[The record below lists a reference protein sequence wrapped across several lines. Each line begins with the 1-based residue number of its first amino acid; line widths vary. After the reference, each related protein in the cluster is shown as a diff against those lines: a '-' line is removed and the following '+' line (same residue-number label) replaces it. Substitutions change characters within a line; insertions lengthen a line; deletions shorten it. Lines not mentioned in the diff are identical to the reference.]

1 MEAFYLDNEQEKTIN
16 VKTEE
21 SAERIVDIPEIIN
34 ILPLR
39 DTVAFPILIVPVAV
53 GREASVKLVDDSVSS
68 GNRTIG
74 VITMKDP
81 SVENPTVD
89 DIYNIGTVVVI
100 RMMGKMPDGIRMV
113 AQGLVRF
120 EITEVLQ
127 TSPYIRARIRT
138 IDEERLPS
146 DATQPEVEA
155 LKRTML
161 SLYERIIALSQ
172 NNGPELE
179 ATANNSLDAS
189 LLTDMVASQL
199 NISIADKQTILET
212 FDVKERMRKLMKMM
226 SRELEV
232 LEIGSRL
239 QSEVHT
245 EMNRSQREYF
255 LREQLKAI
263 QRELGDDV
271 DRTQELDELR
281 KKLEEANPPEEAMAE
296 AQRELDRLSRIPP
309 QSPEY
314 TVAHTYL
321 DWMIDLPWNK
331 STKDNLD
338 IAAVRKVLDSD
349 HYGLDKVKE
358 RVLEYLAVRKFRGD
372 DALRQPILC
381 LAGPPGVGKTSL
393 GKSIARALGRNFV
406 RMSLGGV
413 RDEAEIRGHRRTY
426 IGSMPG
432 QIIQGIRRAGSNNPL
447 FMLDEIDKVGS
458 DFRGDPSS
466 ALLEALDPEQNS
478 TFRDHYLD
486 VPVNLGKV
494 LFITTANVLDSIL
507 PPLRD
512 RMEIIELMGYT
523 MQEKVYIGKN
533 HLIPKQMKEH
543 GLTGKHIR
551 WSDGAIRAII
561 EGYTREAG
569 VRNLER
575 EIASV
580 CRKVTRLFAEGR
592 EKMMSL
598 NPKMVEEL
606 LGVPRFETEEISKRT
621 ETPGVAIGLAWT
633 PVGGDVLYIEAAKM
647 AGKKGMIIT
656 GQLGDVMKESTQ
668 IALSWIRA
676 HADTFGLTPD
686 VFENNELHVHVP
698 AGAIP
703 KDGPSAGVTM
713 TTALVSLLTGVCVKP
728 RLAMTGELTL
738 SGKVLPIG
746 GVKEKV
752 LAAHRAGVDHVIL
765 PSRNRKDLIE
775 DVPDEVRDAL
785 LISYV
790 DNIDEVLQIALPGL
804 KLV

>member
-1 MEAFYLDNEQEKTIN
+1 MDNEIEKTIN

-21 SAERIVDIPEIIN
+21 SAERVVDIPEIIN

-89 DIYNIGTVVVI
+89 DIYGIGTVVVI

-138 IDEERLPS
+138 VDEERLPS

-212 FDVKERMRKLMKMM
+212 FDVKERMRLLMKMM

-239 QSEVHT
+239 QNEVHT
-245 EMNRSQREYF
+245 EMSRSQREYF

-296 AQRELDRLSRIPP
+296 AQRELERLGRIPP

-331 STKDNLD
+331 STTDNLD
-338 IAAVRKVLDSD
+338 ITAVRKVLDAD

-358 RVLEYLAVRKFRGD
+358 RIVEYLAVRKFRGD

-393 GKSIARALGRNFV
+393 GKSIARAIGRNFV

-447 FMLDEIDKVGS
+447 FMLDEIDKVGA

-523 MQEKVYIGKN
+523 IQEKIYIGKN

-551 WSDGAIRAII
+551 WSDTAIRAII

-598 NPKMVEEL
+598 NPKQVEEL

-676 HADTFGLTPD
+676 HADKFGLTPD

-790 DNIDEVLQIALPGL
+790 DTIDEVLKIALPGL
-804 KLV
+804 SLA

>member
-1 MEAFYLDNEQEKTIN
+1 MDNEQEKTIN

>member
-1 MEAFYLDNEQEKTIN
+1 MDNEQEKTIN

-21 SAERIVDIPEIIN
+21 SAERTVDIPDIIN

-81 SVENPTVD
+81 TVENPTFD
-89 DIYNIGTVVVI
+89 DIYNVGTVVVI

-113 AQGLVRF
+113 AQGLMRF
-120 EITEVLQ
+120 EVVEVLQ
-127 TSPYIRARIRT
+127 TTPYIKARIRT

-146 DATQPEVEA
+146 DATLPEVEA

-161 SLYERIIALSQ
+161 GLYERIIALSQ
-172 NNGPELE
+172 NSGPEIE
-179 ATANNSLDAS
+179 TVANNTLDAS

-199 NISIADKQTILET
+199 NISITDKQTVLET
-212 FDVKERMRKLMKMM
+212 FDVKKRMRLLMKMM

-239 QSEVHT
+239 QSEVHS

-263 QRELGDDV
+263 QRELGEDV

-281 KKLEEANPPEEAMAE
+281 KKLEKANPPQEAMVE
-296 AQRELDRLSRIPP
+296 AQRELDRLGRIPP

-321 DWMIDLPWNK
+321 DWMIDIPWNV

-338 IAAVRKVLDSD
+338 IAAVRKVLDTD
-349 HYGLDKVKE
+349 HYGLEKVKE

-372 DALRQPILC
+372 DSLRQPILC
-381 LAGPPGVGKTSL
+381 LSGPPGVGKTSL

-543 GLTGKHIR
+543 GLNGKHVR
-551 WSDGAIRAII
+551 WSDTAIRAII

-569 VRNLER
+569 VRSLER

-580 CRKVTRLFAEGR
+580 CRKITKLFAEGR

-621 ETPGVAIGLAWT
+621 STPGVAIGLAWT
-633 PVGGDVLYIEAAKM
+633 PVGGDVLYIEAAQM

-676 HADTFGLTPD
+676 HADKFGLKPD

-790 DNIDEVLQIALPGL
+790 DTIDEVLKIALPGL
-804 KLV
+804 SLA

>member
-1 MEAFYLDNEQEKTIN
+1 MDNEQEKTIN

-21 SAERIVDIPEIIN
+21 SAERTVDIPEVIN

-39 DTVAFPILIVPVAV
+39 DTVAYPILIVPVAV

-74 VITMKDP
+74 VVTMKDANI
-81 SVENPTVD
+81 ENPSVD
-89 DIYNIGTVVVI
+89 DIYRVGTVVVI

-120 EITEVLQ
+120 EIEEILQ
-127 TSPYIRARIRT
+127 TTPYIRAKIRT
-138 IDEERLPS
+138 IEEERISEDTEL
-146 DATQPEVEA
+146 PEVEA
-155 LKRTML
+155 LKRTMMG
-161 SLYERIIALSQ
+161 LYERIIALSQ
-172 NNGPELE
+172 HNGAEIE
-179 ATANNSLDAS
+179 NTANNSLDAS
-189 LLTDMVASQL
+189 LLTDMIASQL
-199 NISIADKQTILET
+199 NINLADKQQILET
-212 FDVKERMRKLMKMM
+212 FDVKKRMRALMKMM

-239 QSEVHT
+239 QSEVHS

-271 DRTQELDELR
+271 DRTQELEELR
-281 KKLEEANPPEEAMAE
+281 QKLEEANPPEEAMTE

-314 TVAHTYL
+314 TVAHSYL
-321 DWMIDLPWNK
+321 DWMISIPWNK
-331 STKDNLD
+331 STVDNLN
-338 IAAVRKVLDSD
+338 IASVRKILDTD
-349 HYGLDKVKE
+349 HYGLQKVKE
-358 RVLEYLAVRKFRGD
+358 RILEFLAVRKFRND
-372 DALRQPILC
+372 DKARQPILC

-393 GKSIARALGRNFV
+393 GKSIAKALGRNFV

-432 QIIQGIRRAGSNNPL
+432 QIIQGIRRSGSNNPL
-447 FMLDEIDKVGS
+447 FMLDEIDKVGA

-466 ALLEALDPEQNS
+466 ALLEALDPEQNG

-486 VPVNLGKV
+486 VSVDLSKV
-494 LFITTANVLDSIL
+494 LFITTANVLESIL

-523 MQEKVYIGKN
+523 MLEKVNIAKK
-533 HLIPKQMKEH
+533 HLIPKQMEEH
-543 GLTGKHIR
+543 GLNGKYLR
-551 WSDGAIRAII
+551 WNDNAIMAII

-575 EIASV
+575 EIASI
-580 CRKVTRLFAEGR
+580 CRKVTMMFAEGHD
-592 EKMMSL
+592 KMVTL
-598 NPKMVEEL
+598 NPKMVEQL

-621 ETPGVAIGLAWT
+621 ETPGVAIGMAWT
-633 PVGGDVLYIEAAKM
+633 PVGGDILYIEAAQM
-647 AGKKGMIIT
+647 PGKKGLFIT

-668 IALSWIRA
+668 IAMSWVRA
-676 HADTFGLTPD
+676 HADRFGLKPE
-686 VFENNELHVHVP
+686 VFENNEIHVHVP

-713 TTALVSLLTGVCVKP
+713 TTAIVSLLTGVCVKP
-728 RLAMTGELTL
+728 RLAMTGEVTL

-752 LAAHRAGVDHVIL
+752 LAAHRAGVTDVIL
-765 PSRNRKDLIE
+765 PSRNRKDLVE
-775 DVPDEVRDAL
+775 DVPDEVRENLA
-785 LISYV
+785 ISYV
-790 DNIDEVLQIALPGL
+790 DNIDDVLKIALPEL
-804 KLV
+804 KF